1 MKSDGHFGICD
12 MRFSRVWAVCL
23 AVIAVFAV
31 ALAVPAHAQSK
42 QNQPRVYLLR
52 GLANIFSLGMD
63 DLAAKL
69 RARGIEAS
77 VHSYVDLEMLSNTA
91 IEQAKAGKR
100 RPSPVIIIG
109 HSLGA
114 DAAVTMGNRV
124 AAAGVPV
131 PLVVTFDPVTAMTAS
146 PKIGKVVNYYQS
158 GGSGK
163 PVSGRRVENIDLTGS
178 GALSHFNIDKAA
190 ELHNKV
196 ISMIQRAPRPR
207 AVASKPKPKP
217 VETSPAEAS
226 PAAATPAATGAPAAP
241 AAALPDA
248 TPAAIPAAAPASA
261 PAAPA
266 ATGSS
271 TSTGTNLPAAGT
283 ETASA
288 PSTAVAPPAGV
299 GTSN

>member
-1 MKSDGHFGICD
+1 MKSDGLFGICD
-12 MRFSRVWAVCL
+12 MRFSRVLAVCL
-23 AVIAVFAV
+23 AVAAMMFVGFA
-31 ALAVPAHAQSK
+31 PAQAQAQSK
-42 QNQPRVYLLR
+42 PNPNQPRVYLLR

-77 VHSYVDLEMLSNTA
+77 VHSYVDLETLTRYA
-91 IEQAKAGKR
+91 VEQASMGKR

-124 AAAGVPV
+124 TAAGVPV

-146 PKIGKVVNYYQS
+146 SKIGKVVNYYQA

-163 PVSGRRVENIDLTGS
+163 AVSGPRVENIDLTGS

-196 ISMIQRAPRPR
+196 IGMIQRPARQTRPR
-207 AVASKPKPKP
+207 AVAATPTPKP
-217 VETSPAEAS
+217 VSAPADAAAV
-226 PAAATPAATGAPAAP
+226 PAATPAATPA
-241 AAALPDA
+241 D
-248 TPAAIPAAAPASA
+248 
-261 PAAPA
+261 AAPA
-266 ATGSS
+266 ATPASVPAS
-271 TSTGTNLPAAGT
+271 PAPAAATQSRAVAPISGT

-288 PSTAVAPPAGV
+288 PSAVPTAPAGT

>member
-1 MKSDGHFGICD
+1 MK
-12 MRFSRVWAVCL
+12 FSRVWAACL
-23 AVIAVFAV
+23 AVVAVLALSFAG
-31 ALAVPAHAQSK
+31 PAQAQSK
-42 QNQPRVYLLR
+42 PNPNQPRVYLLR

-77 VHSYVDLEMLSNTA
+77 VHSYVDLETLSRYA
-91 IEQAKAGKR
+91 VEQASAGKR

-124 AAAGVPV
+124 TAAGVPV

-146 PKIGKVVNYYQS
+146 PKIGKVVNYYQA

-163 PVSGRRVENIDLTGS
+163 AVSGPRVENIDLTGS
-178 GALSHFNIDKAA
+178 GALSHFNIDKAT
-190 ELHNKV
+190 ELHSKV
-196 ISMIQRAPRPR
+196 IAMVQRAPRP
-207 AVASKPKPKP
+207 VAAKPKPKP
-217 VETSPAEAS
+217 ADAV
-226 PAAATPAATGAPAAP
+226 GIAP
-241 AAALPDA
+241 AAAVSA
-248 TPAAIPAAAPASA
+248 PAVIPAAAPAALPAATPA
-261 PAAPA
+261 PAASTSSSLQPA
-266 ATGSS
+266 AT
-271 TSTGTNLPAAGT
+271 T

-288 PSTAVAPPAGV
+288 PSAVPTSPAGT

>member
-1 MKSDGHFGICD
+1 
-12 MRFSRVWAVCL
+12 MRFSRVLAVCL
-23 AVIAVFAV
+23 AVSAMMFVGFAQ
-31 ALAVPAHAQSK
+31 AQAQSK
-42 QNQPRVYLLR
+42 PNPNQPRVYLLR

-77 VHSYVDLEMLSNTA
+77 VHSYVDLETLTRYA
-91 IEQAKAGKR
+91 VEQASMGKR

-124 AAAGVPV
+124 TAAGVPV

-146 PKIGKVVNYYQS
+146 PKIGKVVNYYQA

-163 PVSGRRVENIDLTGS
+163 AVSGKRVENIDLTGS
-178 GALSHFNIDKAA
+178 GELSHFNIDKAA

-196 ISMIQRAPRPR
+196 IGMIQRPARQTRPR
-207 AVASKPKPKP
+207 AVAATPTPKP
-217 VETSPAEAS
+217 VSAADDAAAAP
-226 PAAATPAATGAPAAP
+226 AATPAAGPAGAAPSAAPATAPAATPASVPAAP
-241 AAALPDA
+241 A
-248 TPAAIPAAAPASA
+248 PAAATQSGALA
-261 PAAPA
+261 
-266 ATGSS
+266 
-271 TSTGTNLPAAGT
+271 PAAGT

-288 PSTAVAPPAGV
+288 PSAVPTAPAGI

>member
-1 MKSDGHFGICD
+1 MK
-12 MRFSRVWAVCL
+12 FSRIWAGCL
-23 AVIAVFAV
+23 AVVAVL
-31 ALAVPAHAQSK
+31 ALALAAPAQAQAK
-42 QNQPRVYLLR
+42 PNPNQPRVYLLR

-77 VHSYVDLEMLSNTA
+77 VHSYVDLDTLTRYA
-91 IEQAKAGKR
+91 IEQASTGKR

-124 AAAGVPV
+124 SAAGVPV

-146 PKIGKVVNYYQS
+146 PKIGKVVNYYQA

-163 PVSGRRVENIDLTGS
+163 PVSGPRVENIDLTGS

-196 ISMIQRAPRPR
+196 IGMIQRAPRPR
-207 AVASKPKPKP
+207 AVAATPKPKP
-217 VETSPAEAS
+217 VEAPAADAATA
-226 PAAATPAATGAPAAP
+226 PAATPAATPAIAPAATPAATPAVAPAAP
-241 AAALPDA
+241 SAPV
-248 TPAAIPAAAPASA
+248 PASQSGAAAPLAGAETAAAPSAVPTA
-261 PAAPA
+261 PA
-266 ATGSS
+266 
-271 TSTGTNLPAAGT
+271 GT
-283 ETASA
+283 
-288 PSTAVAPPAGV
+288 

>member
-1 MKSDGHFGICD
+1 
-12 MRFSRVWAVCL
+12 MRFSRVLAVCL
-23 AVIAVFAV
+23 AVSAMVFVGFA
-31 ALAVPAHAQSK
+31 PAQAQSK
-42 QNQPRVYLLR
+42 PNPNQPRVYLLR

-77 VHSYVDLEMLSNTA
+77 VHSYVDLETLTRYA
-91 IEQAKAGKR
+91 VEQASMGKR

-124 AAAGVPV
+124 TAAGVPV

-146 PKIGKVVNYYQS
+146 SKIGKVVNYYQA

-163 PVSGRRVENIDLTGS
+163 PVSGARVENIDLTGS

-196 ISMIQRAPRPR
+196 IGMIQRPARQTRPR
-207 AVASKPKPKP
+207 AVA
-217 VETSPAEAS
+217 
-226 PAAATPAATGAPAAP
+226 ATP
-241 AAALPDA
+241 
-248 TPAAIPAAAPASA
+248 TPKPASA
-261 PAAPA
+261 PADAAAVPAATPAVTPAGAAPATPPATTPASVPAAPAPA
-266 ATGSS
+266 AATQSGA
-271 TSTGTNLPAAGT
+271 LAPVAGT

-288 PSTAVAPPAGV
+288 PSAVPTAPAGI

>member
-1 MKSDGHFGICD
+1 
-12 MRFSRVWAVCL
+12 MRFSRVLAVCL
-23 AVIAVFAV
+23 AFA
-31 ALAVPAHAQSK
+31 ALMVVGLSAPAHAQSK

-69 RARGIEAS
+69 RARGVEAS
-77 VHSYVDLEMLSNTA
+77 VHSYVDLEILTRTA
-91 IEQAKAGKR
+91 VEQAKAGKR
-100 RPSPVIIIG
+100 RASPVIIIG

-124 AAAGVPV
+124 TAAGVPV

-146 PKIGKVVNYYQS
+146 SKIGKVVNYYQA

-163 PVSGRRVENIDLTGS
+163 AVSGARVENIDLTGS

-190 ELHNKV
+190 ELHNRV
-196 ISMIQRAPRPR
+196 IGMIQRAPRPR
-207 AVASKPKPKP
+207 AVAAKPKPKP
-217 VETSPAEAS
+217 AETSAEAPVAT
-226 PAAATPAATGAPAAP
+226 PAAAAVVPVAAPAATPATPAAT
-241 AAALPDA
+241 
-248 TPAAIPAAAPASA
+248 PASV
-261 PAAPA
+261 PAVPVPA
-266 ATGSS
+266 ATTQSGAA
-271 TSTGTNLPAAGT
+271 TPAAGT

-288 PSTAVAPPAGV
+288 PSAVPTAPAGT

>member
-1 MKSDGHFGICD
+1 MK
-12 MRFSRVWAVCL
+12 FSRVLAVCL
-23 AVIAVFAV
+23 AVVAVL
-31 ALAVPAHAQSK
+31 ALALAAPAHAQSK
-42 QNQPRVYLLR
+42 PAQANQPRVYLLR

-63 DLAAKL
+63 DLATKL

-77 VHSYVDLEMLSNTA
+77 VHSYVDLETLTRYA
-91 IEQAKAGKR
+91 VEQASMGKR

-124 AAAGVPV
+124 SAAGVPV

-146 PKIGKVVNYYQS
+146 SKIGKVVNYYQA

-163 PVSGRRVENIDLTGS
+163 AVSGPRVENIDLTGS

-190 ELHNKV
+190 ELHNRV
-196 ISMIQRAPRPR
+196 IGMIQRPTRPR
-207 AVASKPKPKP
+207 AVAAKPVPKP
-217 VETSPAEAS
+217 VSAPADSAAAPVAPVAP
-226 PAAATPAATGAPAAP
+226 PAAAPSATPAATPASVPAIPAP
-241 AAALPDA
+241 AAATQSGA
-248 TPAAIPAAAPASA
+248 VAPV
-261 PAAPA
+261 
-266 ATGSS
+266 G
-271 TSTGTNLPAAGT
+271 GT

-288 PSTAVAPPAGV
+288 PSAVPTAPAGT

>member
-1 MKSDGHFGICD
+1 
-12 MRFSRVWAVCL
+12 MRFSRVLAVCL
-23 AVIAVFAV
+23 AVSAMMFVGFA
-31 ALAVPAHAQSK
+31 PAQAQSK
-42 QNQPRVYLLR
+42 PNPNQPRVYLLR

-77 VHSYVDLEMLSNTA
+77 VHSYVDLETLTRYA
-91 IEQAKAGKR
+91 VEQASMGKR

-124 AAAGVPV
+124 TAAGVPV

-146 PKIGKVVNYYQS
+146 PKIGKVVNYYQA

-163 PVSGRRVENIDLTGS
+163 AVSGKSVENIDLTGS

-196 ISMIQRAPRPR
+196 IGMIQRPARQTRPR
-207 AVASKPKPKP
+207 AVAATPTPKP
-217 VETSPAEAS
+217 VSAPEDAAAAP
-226 PAAATPAATGAPAAP
+226 AATPAAAPAGAAPATPPAATPASVPAAP
-241 AAALPDA
+241 A
-248 TPAAIPAAAPASA
+248 PAAATQSGALA
-261 PAAPA
+261 PV
-266 ATGSS
+266 
-271 TSTGTNLPAAGT
+271 AGT

-288 PSTAVAPPAGV
+288 PSAVPTAPAGI

>member
-1 MKSDGHFGICD
+1 MK
-12 MRFSRVWAVCL
+12 FSRVWAVCL
-23 AVIAVFAV
+23 AVAAVL
-31 ALAVPAHAQSK
+31 ALALSVPAQAQSK
-42 QNQPRVYLLR
+42 PNPNQPRVYLLR

-63 DLAAKL
+63 DLATKL

-77 VHSYVDLEMLSNTA
+77 VHSYVDLETLTRYA
-91 IEQAKAGKR
+91 VEQASMGKR

-124 AAAGVPV
+124 SAAGVPV

-146 PKIGKVVNYYQS
+146 PKIGKVVNYYQA

-163 PVSGRRVENIDLTGS
+163 AVSGPRVENIDLTGS

-196 ISMIQRAPRPR
+196 IGMIQRPTRPR
-207 AVASKPKPKP
+207 AVAAKPAPKP
-217 VETSPAEAS
+217 VEAPADSATAPSAS
-226 PAAATPAATGAPAAP
+226 PAATPAAT
-241 AAALPDA
+241 
-248 TPAAIPAAAPASA
+248 PASV
-261 PAAPA
+261 PAVSPAPA
-266 ATGSS
+266 ATQSS
-271 TSTGTNLPAAGT
+271 VAAPVAGT

-288 PSTAVAPPAGV
+288 PSVVPTAPAGT

>member
-1 MKSDGHFGICD
+1 
-12 MRFSRVWAVCL
+12 MRFSRVLAVCL
-23 AVIAVFAV
+23 AVAALFTV
-31 ALAVPAHAQSK
+31 ALAAPAQAQSK

-69 RARGIEAS
+69 KARGIEAS
-77 VHSYVDLEMLSNTA
+77 VHSYVDLETLTRYA
-91 IEQAKAGKR
+91 VEQASAGKR

-124 AAAGVPV
+124 SAAGVPV

-146 PKIGKVVNYYQS
+146 SKIGKVVNYYQA

-163 PVSGRRVENIDLTGS
+163 PVSGPRVENIDLTGS

-190 ELHNKV
+190 DLHSKV

-207 AVASKPKPKP
+207 AVAAKPKPKP
-217 VETSPAEAS
+217 VEAAPADAAV
-226 PAAATPAATGAPAAP
+226 PAAAGG
-241 AAALPDA
+241 A
-248 TPAAIPAAAPASA
+248 TPAAIPAVAPAGTPPATPAATPAASPAVTPA

-266 ATGSS
+266 STSTS
-271 TSTGTNLPAAGT
+271 TSTGSLTPSAGT
-283 ETASA
+283 ETASV
-288 PSTAVAPPAGV
+288 PTAVMAPAAGV